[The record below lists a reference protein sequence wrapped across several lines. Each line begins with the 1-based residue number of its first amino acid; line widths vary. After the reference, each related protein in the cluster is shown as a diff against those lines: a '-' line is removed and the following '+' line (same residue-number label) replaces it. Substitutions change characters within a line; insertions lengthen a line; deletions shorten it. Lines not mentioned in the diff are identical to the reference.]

1 VGARGDDIRSAGTED
16 ELARI
21 GKLVA
26 LGQIAPGVIHE
37 INNPLFA
44 ILGLLEFLLADAEP
58 GTKTHQRLVLMQQS
72 GMEIKDIVRAILD
85 FSRERGGDEPVDLGE
100 VVHDAVALYQRT
112 SVARDV
118 ELSVTESDEGMM
130 VAASPAGIKV
140 ILLNLFTNSEQA
152 LSSGGRIE
160 VVLSR
165 DGPDAVVS
173 VSDGGQGIPSE
184 LAARVFEPYF
194 TTRQERH
201 APGMGLPIGRAV
213 ARTLGGDLVLAPD
226 RGRAAR
232 FELRLPAD

>member
-1 VGARGDDIRSAGTED
+1 VGASSDDIRSAGTEQ

-85 FSRERGGDEPVDLGE
+85 FSRERDGDEPVDLGE

-112 SVARDV
+112 SVARDI
-118 ELSVTESDEGMM
+118 ELYVTESEEGIV

-140 ILLNLFTNSEQA
+140 IMLNLLTNAEQA

-160 VVLSR
+160 VALAR
-165 DGPDAVVS
+165 DGSDAVVT
-173 VSDGGQGIPSE
+173 VSDNGEGVPPE
-184 LAARVFEPYF
+184 LATRVFEPYF
-194 TTRQERH
+194 TTRQERN
-201 APGMGLPIGRAV
+201 AAGLGLPIARAV
-213 ARTLGGDLVLAPD
+213 AGTLAGDLVLASD
-226 RGRAAR
+226 GGRAAR